1 MSAFRTT
8 TRLVSRRPAAIAQS
22 LRFAPR
28 WMSQDAQNK
37 LLGADLEKA
46 DPTVYNIVQ
55 KVRGTAVRVKGIGT
69 DTIAGETQ
77 TEALHQPH
85 SFRELH

>member
-1 MSAFRTT
+1 
-8 TRLVSRRPAAIAQS
+8 
-22 LRFAPR
+22 
-28 WMSQDAQNK
+28 MSQDAQNK

-55 KVRGTAVRVKGIGT
+55 KVRGIDVCVRKTGIN
-69 DTIAGETQ
+69 TIAGETQ

>member
-1 MSAFRTT
+1 
-8 TRLVSRRPAAIAQS
+8 
-22 LRFAPR
+22 
-28 WMSQDAQNK
+28 MSQDAQNK

-55 KVRGTAVRVKGIGT
+55 KVRGIDIYAQKTGAN
-69 DTIAGETQ
+69 TIAGETQ